1 MVSSNVPERYRIQLA
16 IVKDEEKHASYTPY
30 FRSMLNGGGSSS
42 SFPNL
47 SWEANMDSLDWMARH
62 DQSFYLPDCLMVK
75 TDVASMANS
84 LEVRCPFLDHHL
96 VEFAARIPSSLKR
109 NGTGGKAIL
118 KRAVRTLLPESVL
131 HKPKTGF
138 AVPLSKWLRTDLKPL
153 LHEFLLDDVS
163 AKRGLFHQSALKN
176 MVKEQLSQKRDWSN
190 RLWALLF
197 LELWFREYVD

>member
-1 MVSSNVPERYRIQLA
+1 
-16 IVKDEEKHASYTPY
+16 
-30 FRSMLNGGGSSS
+30 
-42 SFPNL
+42 
-47 SWEANMDSLDWMARH
+47 MDSLDWMARH
-62 DQSFYLPDCLMVK
+62 DQTFYLPDCLMVK

-153 LHEFLLDDVS
+153 LYEFLLDDVS
-163 AKRGLFHQSALKN
+163 AKRGLFHQSALRN
-176 MVKEQLSQKRDWSN
+176 MVDEQVSQKRDWSN